1 MNNLLSYDGLTDA
14 RMNASEK
21 DLPVPRMI
29 ESVPKTFM
37 PIQTSVL
44 HCELIELQIGWSQRC
59 F

>member
-29 ESVPKTFM
+29 ESVPKTFV
-37 PIQTSVL
+37 PIQIPDL
-44 HCELIELQIGWSQRC
+44 HRVIHTTK
-59 F
+59 